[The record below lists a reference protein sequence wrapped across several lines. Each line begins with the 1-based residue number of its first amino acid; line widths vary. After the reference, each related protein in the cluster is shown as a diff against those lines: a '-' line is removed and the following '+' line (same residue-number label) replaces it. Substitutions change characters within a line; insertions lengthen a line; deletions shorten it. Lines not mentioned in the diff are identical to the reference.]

1 MTLTHTTHVRP
12 RDFHEFFEQRDLEPC
27 TSNHP
32 MGSRSKSKSNAANA
46 KHSMVLR
53 QRTVATSLTLTSS
66 NRKRTPIHPTTTML
80 QAQREM
86 LHILEQKVI
95 FLKAENLS
103 LERKLEEDT
112 AARVIDYQCS
122 ICLEMAWSPYVTMC
136 GHCFCSRC
144 LSQYKAEHMRKRLDD
159 PDGTEVIIRCPTCR
173 RYIFRKPQRSLA
185 IEDGVAQMAIKLD
198 CQ

>member
-1 MTLTHTTHVRP
+1 
-12 RDFHEFFEQRDLEPC
+12 
-27 TSNHP
+27 

-53 QRTVATSLTLTSS
+53 QRTVAASLTLTSS
-66 NRKRTPIHPTTTML
+66 NRKRTPIHPTTAML

-103 LERKLEEDT
+103 LERELEEDT

-122 ICLEMAWSPYVTMC
+122 ICLEMAWSPYV
-136 GHCFCSRC
+136 C

-173 RYIFRKPQRSLA
+173 RWLSN
-185 IEDGVAQMAIKLD
+185 
-198 CQ
+198 